1 MNIDQAFPSKY
12 LKSDD
17 ISRPIKVFIAGVSME
32 EIADGETKPVLHF
45 RPNQNL
51 PNHEHPAMVLN
62 LTNSDMIK
70 ATYGS
75 DTDAWV
81 GHEVGLWVDPNV
93 RFGNKTVKG
102 LRIKVFQT
110 EPKFEDVAAPVQAV
124 VAQAAVEAAAQT
136 ASIQKQASELLAD
149 FEQPAVEPDFNDDIP
164 F

>member
-1 MNIDQAFPSKY
+1 MNINQAFPSKY

-17 ISRPIKVFIAGVSME
+17 IARPIKVFIAGVSME

-110 EPKFEDVAAPVQAV
+110 EPKFEDVTAPVQAV

>member
-17 ISRPIKVFIAGVSME
+17 IARPIKVFIAGVSME

-75 DTDAWV
+75 DTDAWI

-110 EPKFEDVAAPVQAV
+110 EPKFEEAPAVAAPVQQV
-124 VAQAAVEAAAQT
+124 KSVT
-136 ASIQKQASELLAD
+136 APIQQLPTDTTPEFNPPAS
-149 FEQPAVEPDFNDDIP
+149 EPDFDDDIL